1 MWIVYCE
8 ICTISFGGNS
18 VMALGASEA
27 WGVDSLAMG
36 DIDAL

>member
-1 MWIVYCE
+1 MH
-8 ICTISFGGNS
+8 GGNN